1 MIKNNIDNAISRIG
15 KYVRKTPFEHS
26 SLISNL
32 TGVETWLKMENQQ
45 YTGSFK
51 FRGAI
56 NKMLTLNEK
65 QRDSGIYA
73 ASTGNHGAAV
83 ALASKILGV
92 PCIVY
97 VPENSSEAKLGNM
110 KNFGAEIRVYGTDC
124 MEGEIE
130 ARKVAK
136 YTGGE
141 YISPYNDPEIVFGQG
156 TIGAEIITQCDNLDA
171 IIISVGGGGMISGVA
186 GYLKSVWPNIEVIA
200 ASPKNHAV
208 MIKSL
213 EEGKIVKINPVPTI
227 SDGTAGGVEE
237 RSVTFDYC
245 QRYVDHSILLSEKEI
260 EEGIIHMI
268 EKERVLVEGAAGTSV
283 AALIKMREQL
293 KGKRVGIIVCGKNIS
308 LDVLKRIL

>member
-1 MIKNNIDNAISRIG
+1 MTLTHQISRRLAIALVASAGLFSSVSVAAADKIKVAAIYTLPVEQQWISRIHKALNTAADRG
-15 KYVRKTPFEHS
+15 DIEYTYSENVANTDYERVMREYAEQGQQ
-26 SLISNL
+26 LIV
-32 TGVETWLKMENQQ
+32 GEV
-45 YTGSFK
+45 
-51 FRGAI
+51 
-56 NKMLTLNEK
+56 
-65 QRDSGIYA
+65 
-73 ASTGNHGAAV
+73 
-83 ALASKILGV
+83 
-92 PCIVY
+92 
-97 VPENSSEAKLGNM
+97 
-110 KNFGAEIRVYGTDC
+110 FGLERA
-124 MEGEIE
+124 

-136 YTGGE
+136 DTGGE

-200 ASPKNHAV
+200 ASPENHAV

-227 SDGTAGGVEE
+227 VDGTAGGVEE
-237 RSVTFDYC
+237 GSVTFDYC

-260 EEGIIHMI
+260 EEGIIQMI

>member
-32 TGVETWLKMENQQ
+32 TGIETWLKMENQQ
-45 YTGSFK
+45 FTGSFK
-51 FRGAI
+51 FRGAM
-56 NKMLTLNEK
+56 NKMLSLDDN
-65 QRDSGIYA
+65 QRKSGIYA

-97 VPENSSEAKLGNM
+97 VPENSSEAKLENM
-110 KNFGAEIRVYGTDC
+110 KNFGANIKVFGSDC

-136 YTGGE
+136 ITGGV
-141 YISPYNDPEIVFGQG
+141 YVSPYNDPEIVFGQG
-156 TIGAEIITQCDNLDA
+156 TIAEEIYTQCDGLDT
-171 IIISVGGGGMISGVA
+171 IIISVGGGGMISGVG
-186 GYLKSVWPNIEVIA
+186 GYLKSVWPDIEVIA
-200 ASPKNHAV
+200 ASPENHAV

-213 EEGKIVKINPVPTI
+213 EQGKIVKINPIPTI

-237 RSVTFDYC
+237 GSITFDYC
-245 QRYVDHSILLSEKEI
+245 QDFVDHSVLLTEEEIKAGIL
-260 EEGIIHMI
+260 HMI

-283 AALIKMREQL
+283 AALIKMKEYL
-293 KGKRVGIIVCGKNIS
+293 KNKRVGLIVCGKNIS
-308 LDVLKRIL
+308 LDVLQKIL

>member
-1 MIKNNIDNAISRIG
+1 
-15 KYVRKTPFEHS
+15 
-26 SLISNL
+26 
-32 TGVETWLKMENQQ
+32 MENQQ

-65 QRDSGIYA
+65 QRDSGIYV

-136 YTGGE
+136 ILRGN
-141 YISPYNDPEIVFGQG
+141 ISPYNDPEIVFGQG

-171 IIISVGGGGMISGVA
+171 IIISAGGGGMISGVA

-200 ASPKNHAV
+200 ASPENHAV

-237 RSVTFDYC
+237 GSVTFDYC

-268 EKERVLVEGAAGTSV
+268 EKERVLVEGAA
-283 AALIKMREQL
+283 EPQL
-293 KGKRVGIIVCGKNIS
+293 
-308 LDVLKRIL
+308 LH

>member
-1 MIKNNIDNAISRIG
+1 
-15 KYVRKTPFEHS
+15 
-26 SLISNL
+26 
-32 TGVETWLKMENQQ
+32 
-45 YTGSFK
+45 
-51 FRGAI
+51 
-56 NKMLTLNEK
+56 
-65 QRDSGIYA
+65 
-73 ASTGNHGAAV
+73 
-83 ALASKILGV
+83 
-92 PCIVY
+92 
-97 VPENSSEAKLGNM
+97 M

-136 YTGGE
+136 DTGGE

-186 GYLKSVWPNIEVIA
+186 GYLKSVWPNIKIIA
-200 ASPKNHAV
+200 ASPENHAV

-213 EEGKIVKINPVPTI
+213 EEGKIVKINPVFTI

-237 RSVTFDYC
+237 GSVTFNYC

-283 AALIKMREQL
+283 AALIKMKEQL
-293 KGKRVGIIVCGKNIS
+293 EGKRVGIIVCGKNIS
-308 LDVLKRIL
+308 LDVLKKIL